1 MFQSFLLILLVILG
15 GYAVLSD
22 NLRYSVII
30 LGAFSLTMAL
40 TYLFYNAPDVALAE
54 AAIGVGLSTI
64 MYLVALK
71 KVTVYDICHIDEDA
85 TDFNDDDIAE
95 IRRSVSRP
103 LEDFIEQT
111 EEIEP
116 QFAYT
121 NRSVEKMIDED
132 IHDLIISYKEPTTY
146 LYGRKSDQVFQ
157 DILDNIHDIIPD
169 VRDIEVV
176 YIEEVK
182 ENAQEGNE

>member
-1 MFQSFLLILLVILG
+1 
-15 GYAVLSD
+15 LSD
-22 NLRYSVII
+22 NLRYSVIV

-54 AAIGVGLSTI
+54 AAIGVGLSTV

-71 KVTVYDICHIDEDA
+71 KVTVYDICHIEEDVD
-85 TDFNDDDIAE
+85 DFDDDNIDE
-95 IRRSVSRP
+95 IRDSVTRP
-103 LEDFIEQT
+103 LEHFIEQR

-121 NRSVEKMIDED
+121 NRSVEKMIEED
-132 IHDLIISYKEPTTY
+132 IHDLIISYKGSTTY

-169 VRDIEVV
+169 VTDIEVV

-182 ENAQEGNE
+182 ANAPEANE